1 MPTAES
7 GATETLLLNTNV
19 SMTSLQSTVT
29 DQSLGSK
36 VQGQLLYSIC
46 PWHNICKWKN
56 WLEFK
61 YEPFGKVASQSSI
74 QMK

>member
-1 MPTAES
+1 MPMAGS
-7 GATETLLLNTNV
+7 GATETLLL
-19 SMTSLQSTVT
+19 SMNGNMNSLQSTVM

-36 VQGQLLYSIC
+36 VQGQLLYFTC

-56 WLEFK
+56 RLEFK